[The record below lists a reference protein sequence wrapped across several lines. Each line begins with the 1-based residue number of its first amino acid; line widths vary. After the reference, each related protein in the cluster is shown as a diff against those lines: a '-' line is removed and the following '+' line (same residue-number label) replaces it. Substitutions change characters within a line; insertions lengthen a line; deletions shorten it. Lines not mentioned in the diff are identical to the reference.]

1 MIETRLG
8 DLKQL
13 LRTWRDAQFRFWAG
27 AAFVMLAMVS
37 IQYEEVIAP
46 GVSRVGLALD
56 GATAD
61 FRTKLSSF
69 TL

>member
-1 MIETRLG
+1 MIDTKLS
-8 DLKQL
+8 DLKQQ
-13 LRTWRDAQFRFWAG
+13 LRQLRDAQVRFWAG

-46 GVSRVGLALD
+46 GVSRVSDTLS

-61 FRTKLSSF
+61 FRTRLTSF
-69 TL
+69 SL